1 MKFLFV
7 VVFALLL
14 LSPLVVSHAGHG
26 HDEEEE
32 ELENSD
38 VLVLGDADFD
48 STISS
53 NEFVFV
59 EFYAPWCGHCKRLTP
74 EYEIVATAFKE
85 EGGKVIIAKVDATK
99 NEATGTKNEIRGFP
113 TLKFFRNGHPI
124 DYDGARTSSDIIQ
137 WIKKKTGP
145 STLHIT
151 SQESYDKFITQ
162 DGKKIVAFLSEKSVS
177 EWTSVASSGR
187 LEDFLLSHVTDHSL
201 FGGNTIDTLV
211 LYKPDESPVV
221 YSGEI
226 SVEPLVSWSQI
237 EGFPLSED
245 LGQPIWQR
253 SQTSK
258 SPLLVIFTANREGE
272 NKELVD
278 EVAKQLKGKVLTSY
292 STNMQ
297 FAERWGAT
305 GKVLP
310 TGVVIRWSGE
320 EPKLTIYDE
329 EGETLTVQTAL
340 QFVTKT
346 LADEYQSYR
355 KSEPIPE
362 NNDGPVKIIVGKNFE
377 EVVRD
382 SKKDVFVEFYAP
394 WCGHCK
400 KLAPVWDELGQSF
413 SGVPTVV
420 IGKMDATANT
430 PPSDL
435 EISGF
440 PTLIFFPAD
449 NKAGVVYSGN
459 RDLDALKQYVTEH
472 ASYSTKEEL

>member
-1 MKFLFV
+1 
-7 VVFALLL
+7 VFALFL
-14 LSPLVVSHAGHG
+14 LSLLVVSHEGHN

-32 ELENSD
+32 PENSD
-38 VLVLGDADFD
+38 VLVLGDDNFE

-74 EYEIVATAFKE
+74 EYEIVAKTFKE

-99 NEATGTKNEIRGFP
+99 HEATGQKNSVKGFP
-113 TLKFFRNGHPI
+113 TLKFFRNGQPLA
-124 DYDGARTSSDIIQ
+124 YEGGRTSVDIIQ
-137 WIKKKTGP
+137 WIKKKSGP
-145 STLHIT
+145 STVHLT
-151 SQESYDKFITQ
+151 SQEAFDTFSGQ
-162 DGKKIVAFLSEKSVS
+162 DGKKIIAFLSENSVS
-177 EWTSVASSGR
+177 EWSSVASSGQ
-187 LEDFLLSHVTDHSL
+187 LEDFFLAHVTNGHL
-201 FGGNTIDTLV
+201 FGENKVDTVV

-226 SVEPLVSWSQI
+226 STQPIVSWSQI
-237 EGFPLSED
+237 EGYPLAED
-245 LGQPIWQR
+245 LTQTIWQR
-253 SQTSK
+253 SQASQN
-258 SPLLVIFTANREGE
+258 PLLVLFVSDTEGE

-278 EVAKQLKGKVLTSY
+278 EVSKELKGKVLTSY
-292 STNMQ
+292 STNKQ

-310 TGVVIRWSGE
+310 TAILIRWAGD

-329 EGETLTVQTAL
+329 EGTAL
-340 QFVTKT
+340 SFKSAVDFVTQT
-346 LADEYQSYR
+346 LEDKYQSYR

-377 EVVRD
+377 EIVRD
-382 SKKDVFVEFYAP
+382 KNKDVFVEFYAP

-413 SGVPTVV
+413 SHVPTVV
-420 IGKMDATANT
+420 IAKMDATANT
-430 PPSDL
+430 PPSDVEL
-435 EISGF
+435 AGF

-449 NKAGVVYSGN
+449 NKAGIVYSGN
-459 RDLDALKQYVTEH
+459 RDLDALKQYVKEH
-472 ASYSTKEEL
+472 ASYFPLPSDEL